1 MNTEQ
6 IYPKS
11 TAVPMGVDGAVGV
24 PEEKWFVAIV
34 NPRHEKSVAEKLV
47 NLGCSA
53 YVATQS
59 ELHVWKNGRRKMVDR
74 VVIPS
79 VVFVKCT
86 EATRREIV
94 TLPFILRFMVNRS
107 CRTESL
113 GRSLAVIP
121 EEQISRLKF
130 MLGQS
135 DEPVDFVPTAF
146 HVNENVRVIR
156 GYFNGLTGEIM
167 KDSDGSHLLVVGLSI
182 LGGAVVHVK
191 PQDVE
196 KIQ

>member
-1 MNTEQ
+1 
-6 IYPKS
+6 
-11 TAVPMGVDGAVGV
+11 MGVDGAVGV